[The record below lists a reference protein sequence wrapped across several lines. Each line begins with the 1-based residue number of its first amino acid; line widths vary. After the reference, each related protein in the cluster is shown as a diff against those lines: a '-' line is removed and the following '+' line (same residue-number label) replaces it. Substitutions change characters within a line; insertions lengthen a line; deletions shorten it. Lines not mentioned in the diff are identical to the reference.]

1 MHPPVER
8 AMRKKPTPPNVLVTG
23 DGPVT
28 GEHYDQLQKKLDI
41 EMVRFLARLGANV
54 RDHYA
59 IHEDLR
65 APIADPGLAL
75 HLRLIDRYPE
85 LVRKDPTLD
94 ELVQQIKA
102 VKREYPQLRLPMRIT
117 PSLVGLLMGRHMRT
131 SSLWYTGR
139 TEPSWKIVEL
149 MRDFATLLDT
159 LDDPAAFLEEFIEM
173 VRAEAA
179 ARGEPDLFAAR
190 RWPSTRKKNAAGE
203 DGENGEDDEDDEN
216 G

>member
-1 MHPPVER
+1 
-8 AMRKKPTPPNVLVTG
+8 MREKPKPPNVLVTG

-28 GEHYDQLQKKLDI
+28 GEHYDRLLQKLGID
-41 EMVRFLARLGANV
+41 MVRYLARLGATA

-59 IHEDLR
+59 IHEDLS

-85 LVRKDPTLD
+85 LVRPDPTID

-102 VKREYPQLRLPMRIT
+102 IQREYPQLRLPMRIT
-117 PSLVGLLMGRHMRT
+117 PSLVGLLMGRHSRS

-139 TEPSWKIVEL
+139 TAPSWKVAEL
-149 MRDFATLLDT
+149 MRDFADLLDT
-159 LDDPAAFLEEFIEM
+159 LDDPAAFLEDYVEL

-179 ARGEPDLFAAR
+179 ARGEPDLFAVR
-190 RWPSTRKKNAAGE
+190 RWPSTRKKPEAE
-203 DGENGEDDEDDEN
+203 GEDDGEDD
-216 G
+216 